1 MKVLHSIGELARLTG
16 LSVKAIRFYSD
27 RGLVAAERT
36 SAGHRRYG
44 PDAVARL
51 DLVRTLRELGLDLA
65 TIRRVLDHEAT
76 LAEVAAAHAEALA
89 ARIRLLGLHRAV
101 LLAVAEHGRLPEGM
115 TLVHAHR
122 QLIDDFLHTVLNDP
136 GLDDPGIRRSL
147 TPELPANPTA
157 EQLAAWS
164 ELLDLVQ
171 DTDFRAR
178 MRRLADDYVWAT
190 PPRRDLVALVRDK
203 AGPAAAAGVDPA
215 SAEAGRIVA
224 EVTAGSEP
232 DRLAR
237 LADANDPRRDRY
249 LRLLAV
255 INGWAPPVDVSPAVD
270 WFLRALN
277 AA

>member
-1 MKVLHSIGELARLTG
+1 MLHSIGELARLTG